1 MGVRGAKIVTPI
13 AVLASRSRRM
23 QPLLPEQVLFKL
35 GLPHIGTNLLYEA
48 YNNEKSTRR
57 SNDTMEFMYEK
68 GYNEE
73 NSEYECDLPGGDL
86 AVLPDPLA
94 RGGGGLSKRRGGSSG
109 SGGGRPP
116 REGHLHSKCFHMVFF
131 PLCEW
136 ARGAKGG
143 PRGGRLVSSPAV
155 PARGGSKFHVHL
167 QMR

>member
-57 SNDTMEFMYEK
+57 SNDTMEFIYEK

-73 NSEYECDLPGGDL
+73 NSEYECDLPGGGL
-86 AVLPDPLA
+86 AALPDPLA
-94 RGGGGLSKRRGGSSG
+94 RGGGGLSKRRGGSWG
-109 SGGGRPP
+109 SGGAVGPNAKVTFTASFFIWFSFLYVSGPGERKAGLGG
-116 REGHLHSKCFHMVFF
+116 EG
-131 PLCEW
+131 W
-136 ARGAKGG
+136 
-143 PRGGRLVSSPAV
+143 
-155 PARGGSKFHVHL
+155 
-167 QMR
+167 

>member
-57 SNDTMEFMYEK
+57 SNDTMEFIYEK

-73 NSEYECDLPGGDL
+73 NSEYECDLPGG
-86 AVLPDPLA
+86 A
-94 RGGGGLSKRRGGSSG
+94 
-109 SGGGRPP
+109 
-116 REGHLHSKCFHMVFF
+116 
-131 PLCEW
+131 
-136 ARGAKGG
+136 
-143 PRGGRLVSSPAV
+143 
-155 PARGGSKFHVHL
+155 
-167 QMR
+167 